1 MTSANGLIG
10 AELRHL
16 VALAAIV
23 EEGSFAGAA
32 ARLGYTQSALSQQIR
47 ALERIVGMR
56 LLERRSGR
64 SPLGPTDAGALLLRH
79 ADRIVASLQ
88 AADADLAALR
98 QGTGGRLRVGTFQT
112 VGTGLLPTLLA
123 RFAVAHPELELS
135 LVEAVTTEA
144 LIELV
149 ATGAVD
155 VSFIVLPAG
164 AEPLATEP
172 LMDDPWMLVVP
183 ADSPLAGRAARIAPS
198 DVADLTL
205 VAYKYALPYNP
216 EAHLRLVGVE
226 PRVLLRTDETAT
238 VLGLVAA
245 GVAGA
250 LLPSLVVD
258 PADTRVSA
266 TRIDHLLPPRRIG
279 LMWHRDRFRSTAFD
293 PFVDVTREVCAEL
306 SAHADAG

>member
-1 MTSANGLIG
+1 
-10 AELRHL
+10 
-16 VALAAIV
+16 
-23 EEGSFAGAA
+23 
-32 ARLGYTQSALSQQIR
+32 
-47 ALERIVGMR
+47 MR

-64 SPLGPTDAGALLLRH
+64 SPLGPTGAGALLLRH
-79 ADRIVASLQ
+79 ADRILASLQ
-88 AADADLAALR
+88 AAEADLEALR
-98 QGTGGRLRVGTFQT
+98 EGTAGRLRVGTFQT

-123 RFAVAHPELELS
+123 RFAVEHPELELS

-149 ATGAVD
+149 ETGGVD

-164 AEPLATEP
+164 AEPLASEP

-183 ADSPLAGRAARIAPS
+183 VGSPLAGRAARIAPS

-245 GVAGA
+245 GVASA
-250 LLPSLVVD
+250 ILPWLVVD
-258 PADTRVSA
+258 PADARISA

-279 LMWHRDRFRSTAFD
+279 LMWHRDRYQSTAFTQ
-293 PFVDVTREVCAEL
+293 FVAVTTEVCAEL
-306 SAHADAG
+306 SAQAGAG